1 MYIFSNCTNMI
12 AEFKGY
18 FWADGDSPV
27 KRDDHCMD
35 ELRYFV
41 MTRPQPPEKENTSP
55 VLTDKMKRIRR
66 LKRRTN

>member
-1 MYIFSNCTNMI
+1 MI

-41 MTRPQPPEKENTSP
+41 MTQPKPAP
-55 VLTDKMKRIRR
+55 VPLPPKSEIQTDKERLIRSV
-66 LKRRTN
+66 RRNERWIKNC